1 MRNASNYLEKLKEEL
16 ETKKNMCDEWYSMSD
31 DFNYWQRQEKLR
43 ADIKLLEAKI
53 LEASEE
59 A

>member
-1 MRNASNYLEKLKEEL
+1 MRNASNYIEKLKEDL
-16 ETKKNMCDEWYSMSD
+16 VATKSMCDEWYSMSD

-43 ADIKLLEAKI
+43 ADIKMLEAKI
-53 LEASEE
+53 IEASKE

>member
-16 ETKKNMCDEWYSMSD
+16 ETKKNMCDEWFAMSE
-31 DFNYWQRQEKLR
+31 DFTYWTRQSVLR
-43 ADIKLLEAKI
+43 QDIKLLEAKI
-53 LEASEE
+53 LEASKE